1 MPLSLLLS
9 TYVPPT
15 YSFIRFLQIDDQY
28 QLYAE
33 YLVFLSTLNNKYR
46 MFIEYANTS
55 ITLSKKW
62 NTVRNIIYKS
72 YLKDNYQECL
82 SMLLKEVEQ
91 IRDISIAL
99 KTNVIRC
106 ITSIQVKRPFQIFR
120 QGGMA

>member
-1 MPLSLLLS
+1 
-9 TYVPPT
+9 
-15 YSFIRFLQIDDQY
+15 
-28 QLYAE
+28 
-33 YLVFLSTLNNKYR
+33 

-106 ITSIQVKRPFQIFR
+106 ITSIQV
-120 QGGMA
+120 